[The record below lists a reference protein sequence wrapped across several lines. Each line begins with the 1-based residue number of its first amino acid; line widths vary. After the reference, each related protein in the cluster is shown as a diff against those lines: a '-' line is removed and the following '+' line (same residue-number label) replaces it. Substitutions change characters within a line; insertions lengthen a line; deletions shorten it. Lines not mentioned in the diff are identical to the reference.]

1 MDLTRYKWK
10 RKHLFWW
17 IVQLLKTFQ
26 QLKKKVKTHWQKG
39 SDWIWNLHYWVV
51 VVPHTGHSRSHRLFI
66 FSCRDDKTP
75 SDWASVTSMLHKLIC
90 MCDSD
95 NIYKITIILMLIG
108 IKDKLLLLQV
118 TPTTTYDIFPSQR
131 EEILSQ

>member
-1 MDLTRYKWK
+1 
-10 RKHLFWW
+10 
-17 IVQLLKTFQ
+17 
-26 QLKKKVKTHWQKG
+26 
-39 SDWIWNLHYWVV
+39 
-51 VVPHTGHSRSHRLFI
+51 
-66 FSCRDDKTP
+66 
-75 SDWASVTSMLHKLIC
+75 MLHKLIC

-95 NIYKITIILMLIG
+95 NIYKITIISMLIG